1 MSPTAALPHA
11 SVSGPGLP
19 DAGPRLLAGGRAPP
33 PPPPFSIEVPDF
45 DVDELLPGVPPRLA
59 PTPVR
64 PDRIAAALEGH
75 PDPSLA
81 ARLAHGFA
89 HGFPLQYRGPCF
101 SAISRPEPSALEH
114 IDVVRQDVEKEI
126 AMGRVAGPFPS
137 PPLAPFVAS
146 PVGAIPKKRSTKW
159 RRIHNLS
166 YPKHRGPSVN
176 SGIDPDEL
184 HYQNTKVSRAI
195 ELLIQLG
202 RGAEMAKADIESA
215 FRLLAVRRKDWWLL
229 GFALPSRSN
238 PTILEFFIDLCLP
251 FGARSSPRIF
261 EDLGQ
266 ALDFALRRRGL
277 DPTRYVDDIFLIGRA
292 GTGECRRYIDVL
304 LEVCADLGI
313 PLAPHK
319 LEGPG
324 TRLTFLGIEL
334 DSLAMVARLSPERLA
349 DLEAKLAEW
358 ATRSHASAGQLRSLA
373 GSLVSAVP
381 VVPAGRFFLR
391 RVVAQ
396 LATLRAN
403 HHRAR
408 LHAGFHADLAWWRDL
423 LQRLHGVRLIPTSD
437 WQSAKVLRIQTD
449 ASNLGF
455 GAVFGSSWTFGS
467 WPEGTTRSM
476 PWRELMALVIAAATW
491 GPSWQQQRIIFE
503 TDCKPVFHALSGG
516 RISQPALAPLLRSLY
531 RLSALHHFEFRAVH
545 VPGLENALAD
555 PLSRLQISVFKERL
569 PSADSSP
576 TPPQWPETQGSL
588 PPPPSPPRA
597 PAPSAASAPQ
607 SGHLQAPRG
616 RGPVSSPL
624 L

>member
-1 MSPTAALPHA
+1 MSIPPGAPGATECFYA
-11 SVSGPGLP
+11 S
-19 DAGPRLLAGGRAPP
+19 RWAPP

-89 HGFPLQYRGPCF
+89 HGFPLQYRGPSF

-238 PTILEFFIDLCLP
+238 PTVLEFFIDLCLP

-277 DPTRYVDDIFLIGRA
+277 DPTRYVDDIFLIGQA

-408 LHAGFHADLAWWRDL
+408 LHAGFHADLTWWRDL

-545 VPGLENALAD
+545 VPGLENTLAD

-597 PAPSAASAPQ
+597 PSPSAASAPQ
-607 SGHLQAPRG
+607 SGQPQAP
-616 RGPVSSPL
+616 
-624 L
+624 